1 MSYNDIK
8 KLFEKEKNID
18 VLSNEDVN
26 TITEDLESLEYVT
39 ERNISKNR

>member
-18 VLSNEDVN
+18 VLSNENVN
-26 TITEDLESLEYVT
+26 TITEDLESLDYVT
-39 ERNISKNR
+39 ARNVEKK